1 MIRIHSGGS
10 SDVGRVRPV
19 NQDRLLN
26 SPPLFAVADG
36 MGGHVGGE
44 IAASSAIEELI
55 VAFEKNETGEGLAS
69 AVRIANLAVWNQ
81 GMDEI
86 GLRGMGTTLTAAAL
100 LENDDGNLVLSIA
113 HVGDSRAYFLRKGN
127 LSQLTKDH
135 TLVEELVRRGQITPT
150 QALTDR
156 RRHTLTRA
164 LGIEPHVTVDSVAK
178 TVESGDRILICS
190 DGLSNEVSDREITTL
205 LEREGPA
212 QEIAEDLIRLA
223 RAHGGRDNITAV
235 VIQVGKLRSKSS
247 SGTSSRRTKGKSK
260 QLEAEIAE
268 LTLVDAPVQD
278 STDKVGSNSLSSE
291 VVSELELDEE
301 VTTVTTE
308 FIPAVTEI
316 SDIKPPEV
324 PHKHEVHS
332 VNGHTGEHSP
342 GIKRHV
348 STRAKGDL
356 IFDVEP
362 ESRIERRRRHKAPPI
377 LTFRVLAFLIGL
389 GIAAIATTLT
399 VQWFVKNSYY
409 IGISGQQVVIFHGR
423 PGGIA
428 WFAPSIVQKT
438 QLTTSDILPSQLTA
452 LEQGVM
458 EPSIA
463 DANKVISNLK
473 KQQGE
478 VGLGGATTTTTS
490 IGTNTT
496 TTINISGNS
505 GSG

>member
-55 VAFEKNETGEGLAS
+55 AAFEKNETGEGLAS

-100 LENDDGNLVLSIA
+100 LENEDGHLVLSIA
-113 HVGDSRAYFLRKGN
+113 HVGDSRAYLLRKGN

-164 LGIEPHVTVDSVAK
+164 LGIEPHVTVDSIAEA
-178 TVESGDRILICS
+178 VESGDRILICS

-205 LEREGPA
+205 LERDGPA

-235 VIQVGKLRSKSS
+235 VIQVGKLKSKSS
-247 SGTSSRRTKGKSK
+247 SGTVSRRTKGKSQ
-260 QLEAEIAE
+260 QLEAEIAG
-268 LTLVDAPVQD
+268 LAPND
-278 STDKVGSNSLSSE
+278 STIHDDSDKVGSNSFSVDIADGADE
-291 VVSELELDEE
+291 DEE
-301 VTTVTTE
+301 ITTVTTE

-316 SDIKPPEV
+316 SDVKPPEV
-324 PHKHEVHS
+324 PRKQEVHA
-332 VNGHTGEHSP
+332 VNGHLGDHSP
-342 GIKRHV
+342 EIKRHV
-348 STRAKGDL
+348 STRRKGDL
-356 IFDVEP
+356 IFDIEP
-362 ESRIERRRRHKAPPI
+362 ESRIERRRRQKAPPI
-377 LTFRVLAFLIGL
+377 LTFRVFAFLVVL
-389 GIAAIATTLT
+389 GIAAISTALT
-399 VQWFVKNSYY
+399 VQWFVRNSYY

-438 QLTTSDILPSQLTA
+438 QLSTNDILPSQLTA
-452 LEQGVM
+452 LQQGVM

-463 DANKVISNLK
+463 DANKVISDLK

-478 VGLGGATTTTTS
+478 VGLGGATTTTS
-490 IGTNTT
+490 IATNTT
-496 TTINISGNS
+496 TSINMAGNS